1 MILRKTKKLKNT
13 LLALSSAL
21 ALTACGGGGSGG
33 GPVGVVNDF
42 INEDLSNLSGST
54 SIVSSYSSL
63 LSSFSST
70 IAGGDFGGLQAVITG
85 PDAEDQ
91 ATANTLLTQ
100 LQQAE
105 NLWIQSE
112 ALIDDQSDAD
122 KYKIYNSASYKAV
135 SYTHLTLPTTPY
147 V

>member
-21 ALTACGGGGSGG
+21 ALTACGGGGGGSG
-33 GPVGVVNDF
+33 VGAVKDFVN
-42 INEDLSNLSGST
+42 NDLSNLSGST
-54 SIVSSYSSL
+54 SIVSDYSNL
-63 LSSFSST
+63 LATFNST
-70 IAGGDFGGLQAVITG
+70 IEGGDFGSFEAVITG
-85 PDAEDQ
+85 PDAEDK

-105 NLWIQSE
+105 DLWLQSE

-122 KYKIYNSASYKAV
+122 KYKIYNSASY
-135 SYTHLTLPTTPY
+135 
-147 V
+147 